1 MVVETD
7 DREER
12 TDETESAPSVD
23 SALIGWLSAIHSEV
37 RAQRVEMR
45 EYREETRVEMREYRE
60 ETRAEIRESRE
71 ETRAEIRES
80 REETRA
86 EIRESREEA
95 RAEMRESRR
104 ELVERIES
112 VGHRIGRV
120 DDRVGRVEERVGH
133 LEQSMARIEA
143 GIEAERE
150 RKNRLIMW
158 LGIGLGAV
166 GTVGALVGA
175 GGVVVAVMGLLN

>member
-12 TDETESAPSVD
+12 TDEIESAPSVD

-60 ETRAEIRESRE
+60 ETRAE
-71 ETRAEIRES
+71 
-80 REETRA
+80 
-86 EIRESREEA
+86 
-95 RAEMRESRR
+95 MRESRR
-104 ELVERIES
+104 ELLERIES

-120 DDRVGRVEERVGH
+120 EDRVGRVEERVGH

-166 GTVGALVGA
+166 VAVGALVGA

>member
-80 REETRA
+80 REE
-86 EIRESREEA
+86 A

-120 DDRVGRVEERVGH
+120 DDRVGRLEERVGH
-133 LEQSMARIEA
+133 LEESMTRIEA

-166 GTVGALVGA
+166 VAVGALVGA

>member
-1 MVVETD
+1 MAVETD

-23 SALIGWLSAIHSEV
+23 SALIGWLSAIHPEV

-45 EYREETRVEMREYRE
+45 EY
-60 ETRAEIRESRE
+60 
-71 ETRAEIRES
+71 
-80 REETRA
+80 
-86 EIRESREEA
+86 
-95 RAEMRESRR
+95 RR

-120 DDRVGRVEERVGH
+120 EERVGC
-133 LEQSMARIEA
+133 LEERMARVEA
-143 GIEAERE
+143 GLEAERE

-158 LGIGLGAV
+158 LGIGI
-166 GTVGALVGA
+166 GALIGA
-175 GGVVVAVMGLLN
+175 GGVAVGVIGLLN

>member
-23 SALIGWLSAIHSEV
+23 SALIGWLGAIHSEV
-37 RAQRVEMR
+37 R
-45 EYREETRVEMREYRE
+45 EYRQEM
-60 ETRAEIRESRE
+60 
-71 ETRAEIRES
+71 
-80 REETRA
+80 
-86 EIRESREEA
+86 
-95 RAEMRESRR
+95 RAEMRETRR
-104 ELVERIES
+104 ELLERIES

-120 DDRVGRVEERVGH
+120 EDRIERLEDRVGA
-133 LEQSMARIEA
+133 LEQSMTRIEA

-158 LGIGLGAV
+158 LGIGIGA
-166 GTVGALVGA
+166 VGALVGA

>member
-12 TDETESAPSVD
+12 VAETAETPTGD

-45 EYREETRVEMREYRE
+45 E
-60 ETRAEIRESRE
+60 I
-71 ETRAEIRES
+71 
-80 REETRA
+80 
-86 EIRESREEA
+86 
-95 RAEMRESRR
+95 RR

-112 VGHRIGRV
+112 VGHR
-120 DDRVGRVEERVGH
+120 VGRLEERVGR
-133 LEQSMARIEA
+133 LEERMARVEA
-143 GIEAERE
+143 GLEAERE

-158 LGIGLGAV
+158 VGIGI
-166 GTVGALVGA
+166 GALVGA
-175 GGVVVAVMGLLN
+175 GGVAVGVIGLLN

>member
-45 EYREETRVEMREYRE
+45 EYREETR
-60 ETRAEIRESRE
+60 AEIRE
-71 ETRAEIRES
+71 T
-80 REETRA
+80 
-86 EIRESREEA
+86 
-95 RAEMRESRR
+95 RR
-104 ELVERIES
+104 ELLERIES
-112 VGHRIGRV
+112 VGHRVERVEDRLGRLE
-120 DDRVGRVEERVGH
+120 DRVGA
-133 LEQSMARIEA
+133 LEQRMTRVEA
-143 GIEAERE
+143 GIDSERE

-158 LGIGLGAV
+158 LGIGIGA
-166 GTVGALVGA
+166 VGALVGA

>member
-7 DREER
+7 DKEER

-104 ELVERIES
+104 ELLERIES

-133 LEQSMARIEA
+133 LEQRMTRVEA
-143 GIEAERE
+143 GIDAERE

-158 LGIGLGAV
+158 LGIGIGV
-166 GTVGALVGA
+166 VGALVGA